1 MPETL
6 EEAYGTQSQGSED
19 VGFFESALAG
29 VATGLWNIPKGVLSL
44 GAEVFDLVGD
54 TNTAKEI
61 EEWFDDVNPWDDEAE
76 ARTIGKITSAITA
89 IAPLAVTGW
98 GAGVKAAEL
107 ARKALAAKKTGKLMN
122 LATMGQKIM
131 GAEKLSKKGRL
142 IGGVVGGGLGEA
154 VVADEDIG
162 TFADMARGTSLEPYA
177 VTMMDISV
185 DKTGREDAFRRLK
198 NRLKFGT
205 EGALFNLALI
215 GAGRGIQKLRNPA
228 EGKALDEWS
237 SNRLKRWSQEYLE
250 FGLTARGTG
259 TTLTHEAKG
268 TAQGFQKAVQKEA
281 DRLVGELDLS
291 MSDLGKSAWSDYFTA
306 RNGFKEKR
314 TGQELFMKDLLE
326 TMSPVSSKADRLL
339 RKGVVDQ
346 RLKDIKPVLE
356 YKELQKELID
366 LATQTAG
373 KLSDDELKVALTSLR
388 DKFKALKDAHPTIK
402 AGPGVKAKPGIEEMV
417 KRFNEKGMFTIE
429 DYGSTKALDRVLAA
443 VERAGGSGRGRQN
456 AARMKEAILNM
467 RMAGDNMSGLAYA
480 NPNVKQEIREVIKN
494 NFGRYMTKVYRRY
507 EQKGFMGFFKFKP
520 TEQMFRRSEDL
531 LYQSKLEGY
540 KNIRIKNAVES
551 IIAPTVKE
559 ESDILFKKKVQELM
573 KSMDVTEEAAEA
585 FLRKGG
591 KDVPLPSELKKI
603 KAKATKAL
611 DPALRSKIENNAL
624 NEVNK
629 MADNVDWKNR
639 EMDNVRKEV
648 KQEALRQADDSVDP
662 RQLNESNINKEE
674 LDTLVIKDEALR
686 SKILKPWQEEIA
698 GVIKDPS
705 YTFLATVGKQANLN
719 AMLKYMDDIAKIG
732 SQGDDPFIQ
741 TADQLKQRGVD
752 LTDRNKWKLV
762 EPTSTRVTNPLVG
775 KYIKAPMYDSIFS
788 PKNDWL
794 NKGYIGPAYKYAVL
808 NFKAASQI
816 SKTIL
821 SGLTHVRNA
830 LSAGAFVAANGAFFP
845 DYGDIKLLNP
855 FSDKAIYRQA
865 WNLSGKRIFGT
876 LTKEE
881 TELAQRLL
889 RVGVTDSQ
897 VQATETKR
905 LIGDILDDPA
915 KVDRNMYTKM
925 PGQVGIEA
933 KRKALKAFGK
943 LQDAYIAEDDFWKVI
958 NWNLERN
965 RYTKIVGD
973 LGINENNFKPLIDY
987 NLPQQYDETL
997 QAFTTRQAKSQEA
1010 IRGLIG
1016 GTVDE
1021 KQATKIAEY
1030 FSNLAQRRDYINGG
1044 VNPTEQFRNFL
1055 DEIAGNL
1062 TRNQVPNYGYVGG
1075 TAQALRMSPF
1085 GNFIAFPLEIMRT
1098 GNNIMTQAITDI
1110 HTGIPS
1116 LQKLGYRRL
1125 ASFGATV
1132 VGVPAALVGT
1142 MKAYHDVDDV
1152 EMDALRK
1159 MVPEWSKNSTLVP
1172 MGRDENGY
1180 LKYMDFSYSN
1190 AYDTLIRPV
1199 MAIYR
1204 GLGEAGQNQQS
1215 LMKSLGVGM
1224 ADSMTEILKPYATES
1239 IYTEALIDS
1248 VFRLGVGK
1256 GGKRVWSDEDDWG
1269 VRVGK
1274 GIAHIYKSLEP
1285 GSLKQ
1290 YGRLAKA
1297 ATGTTDEYGRSFN
1310 LMDELPGLYGGRI
1323 INSDPERA
1331 MKFMVTDFG
1340 SSLKKDD
1347 NLFSSPLLKGGRV
1360 TPKEIV
1366 ERYKYSESRRFQTMK
1381 EMYKNIEAA
1390 EILGMSSGKI
1400 RRELE
1405 KRKGLKR
1412 ETINSVLQGQYLPYT
1427 PSEFF
1432 INRLAEINRELNALE
1447 GVDIDNPYYD
1457 ALPFILDINAA
1468 NRGINLL
1475 VDEMNLPEQN
1485 VPNPAG
1491 PLQEKAEDLY
1501 SDISLSLGNT
1511 NTASLQPSAQVVNA
1525 QNQGSGL
1532 TTSYADMTIQQKI
1545 EYDKLMRGIA

>member
-6 EEAYGTQSQGSED
+6 EEAYGTQSQKGPDE

-44 GAEVFDLVGD
+44 GAEVFDLAGD
-54 TNTAKEI
+54 TDMARDV
-61 EEWFDDVNPWDDEAE
+61 EEWFDEQNPWDDEAE
-76 ARTIGKITSAITA
+76 ARTVGKITAAITA
-89 IAPLAVTGW
+89 IAPLAITGW
-98 GAGVKAAEL
+98 GAGIKGAE
-107 ARKALAAKKTGKLMN
+107 AIRKMAQGAITAKRTGKYLS
-122 LATMGQKIM
+122 LAKMGEKIM

-177 VTMMDISV
+177 ITMMDTSV

-215 GAGRGIQKLRNPA
+215 GAGRGIQKLRHPA

-237 SNRLKRWSQEYLE
+237 RNKLKRWSQEYLE
-250 FGLTARGTG
+250 FGFTARGTG

-268 TAQGFQKAVQKEA
+268 TAKDFQKAIQKEA
-281 DRLVGELDLS
+281 DRLVSELDLS
-291 MSDLGKSAWSDYFTA
+291 MSDLGKSVWDDYFIA
-306 RNGFKEKR
+306 RKGIKETR

-326 TMSPVSSKADRLL
+326 TMSPISTKADRLL
-339 RKGVVDQ
+339 KKGIVDK
-346 RLKDIKPVLE
+346 RVADLAPVLK
-356 YKELQKELID
+356 YKEVQKELIE

-373 KLSDDELKVALTSLR
+373 KMSDDELKAALNTLSK
-388 DKFKALKDAHPTIK
+388 KFQDLKTAYPAIK

-417 KRFNEKGMFTIE
+417 RRFNEKGMFTIE
-429 DYGSTKALDRVLAA
+429 DYGSTKALDDILKRV
-443 VERAGGSGRGRQN
+443 EKAGGPGRGAKN
-456 AARMKEAILNM
+456 AKRMKEAILNM
-467 RMAGDNMSGLAYA
+467 RMAGDNMSGLAWA
-480 NPNVKQEIREVIKN
+480 NPNVKTEIRETIRQ
-494 NFGRYMTKVYRRY
+494 NFGRYMTKVYRQY

-520 TEQMFRRSEDL
+520 TEQMFTRSEGL
-531 LYQSKLEGY
+531 LYNAKLWGFASE
-540 KNIRIKNAVES
+540 RINKAVEAM
-551 IIAPTVKE
+551 IEPVVRTETAKLGKAGKTVSPKQLK
-559 ESDILFKKKVQELM
+559 DI
-573 KSMDVTEEAAEA
+573 KSEAIKAIDPERMA
-585 FLRKGG
+585 
-591 KDVPLPSELKKI
+591 KI
-603 KAKATKAL
+603 KKDAWA
-611 DPALRSKIENNAL
+611 
-624 NEVNK
+624 EVNK
-629 MADNVDWKNR
+629 MKEDPQWVERMMGNVK
-639 EMDNVRKEV
+639 EEV
-648 KQEALRQADDSVDP
+648 KQEAKRLADDSVDP
-662 RQLNESNINKEE
+662 RQLAESNINKEE
-674 LDTLVIKDEALR
+674 LATLVVKDEALR
-686 SKILKPWQEEIA
+686 KKVLLPWQEEIA
-698 GVIKDPS
+698 GIIKDPS

-741 TADQLKQRGVD
+741 TGEQLKKRGVD
-752 LTDRNKWKLV
+752 LTDRYKWKLV
-762 EPTSTRVTNPLVG
+762 ESNSTRVTNPLVG
-775 KYIKAPMYDSIFS
+775 RYIKAPVYDSIFAPS
-788 PKNDWL
+788 NDWL
-794 NKGYIGPAYKYAVL
+794 NKSFIGPAYKYSVL
-808 NFKAASQI
+808 NLKAASQI

-845 DYGDIKLLNP
+845 NYGDIKLLNP
-855 FSDKAIYRQA
+855 FSDTAIYRQA

-876 LTKEE
+876 LTKKE
-881 TELAQRLL
+881 TELVQRML

-905 LIGDILDDPA
+905 LLGDILNDPA

-925 PGQVGIEA
+925 PGEVGIQA
-933 KRKALKAFGK
+933 KRKALKLFGK
-943 LQDAYIAEDDFWKVI
+943 LQDAYIAEDDFWKII

-965 RYTKIVGD
+965 RYTSILD
-973 LGINENNFKPLIDY
+973 ELGIKEHNFKPLTDY
-987 NLPQQYDETL
+987 NLPRQAAEGETV
-997 QAFTTRQAKSQEA
+997 AMFTARQAKTQDA

-1030 FSNLAQRRDYINGG
+1030 FSDIVQRRDYINSG
-1044 VNPTEQFRNFL
+1044 VNPGEQFRNFI

-1062 TRNQVPNYGYVGG
+1062 TRNQVPNYAYVGR
-1075 TAQALRMSPF
+1075 TPQALRMSPF

-1098 GNNIMTQAITDI
+1098 GNNIMTRSIGDI
-1110 HTGIPS
+1110 HSGIPVIE
-1116 LQKLGYRRL
+1116 KLGYRRL

-1142 MKAYHDVDDV
+1142 MKAFHDVDDE

-1172 MGRDENGY
+1172 MGRDKQGY

-1204 GLGEAGQNQQS
+1204 GLGQAGQNQQS
-1215 LMKSLGVGM
+1215 LMQSLGVGM

-1256 GGKRVWSDEDDWG
+1256 GGRRVWSEEDDFG
-1269 VRVGK
+1269 VRMAK
-1274 GIAHIYKSLEP
+1274 GIAHVFESLEP

-1290 YGRLAKA
+1290 YKRLAQA

-1347 NLFSSPLLKGGRV
+1347 NLFQSPLLKGGRV

-1366 ERYKYSESRRFQTMK
+1366 ERFKYAESRRFQTMK
-1381 EMYKNIEAA
+1381 EMYKNIDAA
-1390 EILGMSSGKI
+1390 EILGMPTHKI
-1400 RRELE
+1400 RQEVE
-1405 KRKGLKR
+1405 KRKGIKR
-1412 ETINSVLQGQYLPYT
+1412 DIIDNLLRGQYTPHE

-1432 INRLAEINRELNALE
+1432 IDRMAEINRELNAVE
-1447 GVDIDNPYYD
+1447 GVNISNPYYQ
-1457 ALPFILDINAA
+1457 AVPYIREIIQA
-1468 NRGINLL
+1468 NRRLKLL
-1475 VDEMNLPEQN
+1475 VDEMNLPEQD
-1485 VPNPAG
+1485 VPTPAG
-1491 PLQEKAEDLY
+1491 PVQEKAEDFFNL
-1501 SDISLSLGNT
+1501 SVGGGGGGGAGGFNLDEGVVKAFNQGTGTDQISPVTGLTYVEDSLLKPWEK
-1511 NTASLQPSAQVVNA
+1511 AYRIK
-1525 QNQGSGL
+1525 QNQKR
-1532 TTSYADMTIQQKI
+1532 T
-1545 EYDKLMRGIA
+1545 

>member
-29 VATGLWNIPKGVLSL
+29 VATGLWNIPKGFVSL
-44 GAEVFDLVGD
+44 GAELFDMVGD
-54 TNTAKEI
+54 TNMARDVEQ
-61 EEWFDDVNPWDDEAE
+61 WFEDVNPWDDEAE
-76 ARTIGKITSAITA
+76 ARTVGKISAALGTLV
-89 IAPLAVTGW
+89 PLVYG
-98 GAGVKAAEL
+98 GGVKGIVFANK
-107 ARKALAAKKTGKLMN
+107 ARKIAQEAIKAKKTGKYLG
-122 LATMGQKIM
+122 LAKIGEKIL
-131 GAEKLSKKGRL
+131 GADQLSKKGKL
-142 IGGVVGGGLGEA
+142 IGGVVGGGIGESIGA
-154 VVADEDIG
+154 SEDIG

-177 VTMMDISV
+177 ITMMDTSI
-185 DKTGREDAFRRLK
+185 DKEGREDAFRRLK

-228 EGKALDEWS
+228 EGKALDEYS
-237 SNRLKRWSQEYLE
+237 ANRLKRWSQEHIE

-259 TTLTHEAKG
+259 TTGILESKG
-268 TAQGFQKAVQKEA
+268 TAKGFQKAIQKEA
-281 DRLVGELDLS
+281 DRLVSELDLS
-291 MSDLGKSAWSDYFTA
+291 MSDLGKSVWDDYFTA
-306 RNGFKEKR
+306 RKGLKETR
-314 TGQELFMKDLLE
+314 TGQELFLKDLLE
-326 TMSPVSSKADRLL
+326 TMSPVSTKADRLL

-346 RLKDIKPVLE
+346 RLKDITPVLE
-356 YKELQKELID
+356 YKAVQKELIE
-366 LATQTAG
+366 LATQTGG
-373 KLSDDELKVALTSLR
+373 KMSDDELKM
-388 DKFKALKDAHPTIK
+388 ALKSLSKKFQDLKAAYPEIK
-402 AGPGVKAKPGIEEMV
+402 ASPGVKAKPGIEEMV
-417 KRFNEKGMFTIE
+417 RKFNEKGMFTLE
-429 DYGSTKALDRVLAA
+429 DYGSTKALDNILKT
-443 VERAGGSGRGRQN
+443 VERVGGPGRGRQN
-456 AARMKEAILNM
+456 AARMKKAILSM

-480 NPNVKQEIREVIKN
+480 NPNVKQEIRDVIKN
-494 NFGRYMTKVYRRY
+494 NFGRYMTKVYRQY

-531 LYQSKLEGY
+531 LYNAKVWGEASK
-540 KNIRIKNAVES
+540 RINKSVEA
-551 IIAPTVKE
+551 IVEPIVREKTEAALKAGKTVSE
-559 ESDILFKKKVQELM
+559 LAKKK
-573 KSMDVTEEAAEA
+573 
-585 FLRKGG
+585 LR
-591 KDVPLPSELKKI
+591 SE
-603 KAKATKAL
+603 ATKAI
-611 DPALRSKIENNAL
+611 DPQRMKQIRDNAWA
-624 NEVNK
+624 EVNK
-629 MADNVDWKNR
+629 MKQDGDWVKR
-639 EMDNVRKEV
+639 TMATVRSEV
-648 KQEALRQADDSVDP
+648 KQEAERLADDAVDP
-662 RQLNESNINKEE
+662 RQLPESNINKEE
-674 LDTLVIKDEALR
+674 LDSLVVKDEALR
-686 SKILKPWQEEIA
+686 SKVLKPWQEEIR
-698 GVIKDPS
+698 GIIKDPS

-741 TADQLKQRGVD
+741 TSDQLKSRGVD
-752 LTDRNKWKLV
+752 LLDTNKWKLV

-775 KYIKAPMYDSIFS
+775 KYIKAPIYDAIFE
-788 PKNDWL
+788 PGNNWL
-794 NKGYIGPAYKYAVL
+794 NKGYIGPAYKYSVL
-808 NFKAASQI
+808 NLKAASQI

-845 DYGDIKLLNP
+845 NYGDIKLLNP
-855 FSDKAIYRQA
+855 FSDTAVYRQA

-876 LTKEE
+876 LTKKE
-881 TELAQRLL
+881 TELTQRLL

-905 LIGDILDDPA
+905 LIGDILNDPA

-925 PGQVGIEA
+925 PGQVGIQA
-933 KRKALKAFGK
+933 KRKALKLFGK

-965 RYTKIVGD
+965 RYTKILSD
-973 LGINENNFKPLIDY
+973 LGVDKKNFKSLINYKLPL
-987 NLPQQYDETL
+987 QVAEGETHAL
-997 QAFTTRQAKSQEA
+997 FAARQAESQNA

-1016 GTVDE
+1016 TGVDE

-1030 FSNLAQRRDYINGG
+1030 FSDLAQRRDYINSG
-1044 VNPTEQFRNFL
+1044 VTPDEQFRNFL

-1062 TRNQVPNYGYVGG
+1062 TRNQVPNYGYVGR

-1098 GNNIMTQAITDI
+1098 GNNIVTRAIGDI
-1110 HTGIPS
+1110 HSGIPAIE
-1116 LQKLGYRRL
+1116 KLGYRRL

-1142 MKAYHDVDDV
+1142 MKAFHDVDDE
-1152 EMDALRK
+1152 EMNALRR

-1199 MAIYR
+1199 MAVYR

-1274 GIAHIYKSLEP
+1274 GIAHIFESLKP

-1290 YGRLAKA
+1290 YERLAKA
-1297 ATGTTDEYGRSFN
+1297 ATGTTDDYGRSFN

-1323 INSDPERA
+1323 IKSDPERA

-1347 NLFSSPLLKGGRV
+1347 NLFTSPLLKGGRV

-1390 EILGMSSGKI
+1390 EILGMPINRI

-1412 ETINSVLQGQYLPYT
+1412 DAINSILQGQYLPYT

-1432 INRLAEINRELNALE
+1432 VNKMAEINRELNAVE

-1457 ALPFILDINAA
+1457 ALPYILDINAS
-1468 NRGINLL
+1468 NKKLNLLIDEINL
-1475 VDEMNLPEQN
+1475 PKQN
-1485 VPNPAG
+1485 VPAPAG
-1491 PLQEKAEDLY
+1491 PIQEKAGDLY
-1501 SDISLSLGNT
+1501 SDISLSLGGGGGGITPDANIVA
-1511 NTASLQPSAQVVNA
+1511 ASAFNRGTGENQVNQLTGLTYVEDSLLKPWEKA
-1525 QNQGSGL
+1525 YRIKQNQKQ
-1532 TTSYADMTIQQKI
+1532 T
-1545 EYDKLMRGIA
+1545 